1 MKSGSPSELITCP
14 EAIRTITWRI
24 SGRKKMRESVSN
36 IWPNQSTIS
45 QFEQYLYK
53 IETSIDNPQKYPV
66 WIT

>member
-1 MKSGSPSELITCP
+1 MQEP
-14 EAIRTITWRI
+14 
-24 SGRKKMRESVSN
+24 VSN